1 MSEKRVG
8 LVGCGTIGS
17 HLATAIDS
25 NKIPGA
31 SLVALFDVEQASA
44 ERLRRQLKH
53 KPTSHNDFASF
64 LQSGID
70 LVVEAAS
77 QEAVRTFAI
86 QSVDSGKDLML
97 MSVGALADGALR
109 EELFLKAREAG
120 TRIYVPS
127 GAIAGIDAIRAV
139 KDLIQEIV
147 LTTTK
152 SPASLAG
159 APFFERSGLKAE
171 TISERTVIYSGNAS
185 EAVRLFPAN
194 VNVAAVLSLAGIGPD
209 KTKVRIVAD
218 PAATT
223 NRHEISAKG
232 SFGEIQVVVNNV
244 PSPGNP
250 KTSYLAVLSAIECL
264 RSICEDSVRIGS

>member
-97 MSVGALADGALR
+97 MSVGALADNALR
-109 EELFLKAREAG
+109 DALFSKALEAG

-159 APFFERSGLKAE
+159 APFFE
-171 TISERTVIYSGNAS
+171 
-185 EAVRLFPAN
+185 
-194 VNVAAVLSLAGIGPD
+194 
-209 KTKVRIVAD
+209 
-218 PAATT
+218 
-223 NRHEISAKG
+223 
-232 SFGEIQVVVNNV
+232 Q
-244 PSPGNP
+244 
-250 KTSYLAVLSAIECL
+250 
-264 RSICEDSVRIGS
+264 